1 MAALQGKENATEL
14 ELYSQVFLKPV
25 SSTKILRS
33 KKAFALCGFPGRKGT
48 EQSFT
53 FFYISPIYSICSY
66 SNPNRGWVAG
76 EAFVSIETI
85 CSIREKVYL
94 VAHEI

>member
-1 MAALQGKENATEL
+1 MPQSWNHILKRSCGLLQVRRHSEMKRCLPSVGFQE
-14 ELYSQVFLKPV
+14 
-25 SSTKILRS
+25 
-33 KKAFALCGFPGRKGT
+33 KKDT

-53 FFYISPIYSICSY
+53 FSYSFLIFSICSY
-66 SNPNRGWVAG
+66 SNPNRDWVARK
-76 EAFVSIETI
+76 AFVSIETI